1 MGLCGNPILL
11 VNKIETLSRVNL
23 KFYQFHE
30 TTIGYKKSYT
40 KHSFSFL
47 PGVLFSCANLW
58 GELSV
63 MSSYKSTKNP
73 FHWSS
78 FGSCTRIVG
87 LFFWW
92 FLFSSDGNRARDRK
106 MQMSSEICTCWVSLD
121 SLEDKN
127 LGMRLMLNSYVFIMI
142 VVLVTTNSWFLYGG
156 QFTLSTR
163 LISTQLYSPTDAAP
177 QFL

>member
-1 MGLCGNPILL
+1 M
-11 VNKIETLSRVNL
+11 
-23 KFYQFHE
+23 
-30 TTIGYKKSYT
+30 GYKKSYT

-47 PGVLFSCANLW
+47 PSVLFSCANLW

-127 LGMRLMLNSYVFIMI
+127 LGTRLMLNSYVFIMI